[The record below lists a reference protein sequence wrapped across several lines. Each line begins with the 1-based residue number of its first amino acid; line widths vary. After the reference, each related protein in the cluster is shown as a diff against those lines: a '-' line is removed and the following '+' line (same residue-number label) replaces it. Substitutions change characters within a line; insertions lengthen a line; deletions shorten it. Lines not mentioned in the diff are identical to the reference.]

1 MLHYLPKSSN
11 ENVEPFLLRQS
22 SHGANAPLLALHAID
37 IRGGDRVSDRSLTAG
52 IRSRAESTR

>member
-37 IRGGDRVSDRSLTAG
+37 IRGGDRVSDRDQLFLY
-52 IRSRAESTR
+52 